1 MSFRGKTFSFEKK
14 SSPGPLFKKN
24 FLVKIKN
31 KNKNQNRGMT
41 RVDKDVFG
49 FCTVKSD
56 IRDIDKSEFVEVL
69 DMRYLPILSELFSSD
84 SAIFMLIGLVIA
96 TIIGI
101 KMKNVRKNTIGVA
114 ICLITYVVCEII
126 SQVVGMNYLV
136 EIIALFVGTIA
147 IGGFIGFLIGL
158 IVSKV
163 RK

>member
-1 MSFRGKTFSFEKK
+1 
-14 SSPGPLFKKN
+14 
-24 FLVKIKN
+24 
-31 KNKNQNRGMT
+31 
-41 RVDKDVFG
+41 
-49 FCTVKSD
+49 
-56 IRDIDKSEFVEVL
+56 
-69 DMRYLPILSELFSSD
+69 MRYLPILGELFSSD

>member
-1 MSFRGKTFSFEKK
+1 MK
-14 SSPGPLFKKN
+14 
-24 FLVKIKN
+24 
-31 KNKNQNRGMT
+31 
-41 RVDKDVFG
+41 
-49 FCTVKSD
+49 
-56 IRDIDKSEFVEVL
+56 
-69 DMRYLPILSELFSSD
+69 YLPILGELFSSD

-101 KMKNVRKNTIGVA
+101 KMKNTRKNIIGVA
-114 ICLITYVVCEII
+114 ICLATYVICEIVSNI
-126 SQVVGMNYLV
+126 IGMNYLV

>member
-1 MSFRGKTFSFEKK
+1 
-14 SSPGPLFKKN
+14 
-24 FLVKIKN
+24 
-31 KNKNQNRGMT
+31 
-41 RVDKDVFG
+41 
-49 FCTVKSD
+49 
-56 IRDIDKSEFVEVL
+56 
-69 DMRYLPILSELFSSD
+69 MRYLPILGELFSSD

-101 KMKNVRKNTIGVA
+101 KMRSTRKNTIGVA
-114 ICLITYVVCEII
+114 TCLATYIICEII

-158 IVSKV
+158 IASKV

>member
-1 MSFRGKTFSFEKK
+1 
-14 SSPGPLFKKN
+14 
-24 FLVKIKN
+24 
-31 KNKNQNRGMT
+31 
-41 RVDKDVFG
+41 
-49 FCTVKSD
+49 
-56 IRDIDKSEFVEVL
+56 
-69 DMRYLPILSELFSSD
+69 MRYLPILGELFSSD

-101 KMKNVRKNTIGVA
+101 KMKNTRKNIIGVA
-114 ICLITYVVCEII
+114 ICLITYIICEIV

>member
-1 MSFRGKTFSFEKK
+1 MK
-14 SSPGPLFKKN
+14 
-24 FLVKIKN
+24 
-31 KNKNQNRGMT
+31 
-41 RVDKDVFG
+41 
-49 FCTVKSD
+49 
-56 IRDIDKSEFVEVL
+56 
-69 DMRYLPILSELFSSD
+69 YLPILGELFSSD

-101 KMKNVRKNTIGVA
+101 KIKNTRKNTIGVA
-114 ICLITYVVCEII
+114 ICLLIYVICEIL
-126 SQVVGMNYLV
+126 SQAVGMNYLL

>member
-1 MSFRGKTFSFEKK
+1 MK
-14 SSPGPLFKKN
+14 
-24 FLVKIKN
+24 
-31 KNKNQNRGMT
+31 
-41 RVDKDVFG
+41 
-49 FCTVKSD
+49 
-56 IRDIDKSEFVEVL
+56 
-69 DMRYLPILSELFSSD
+69 YLPILGELFSSD

-101 KMKNVRKNTIGVA
+101 KMKNTRRNIIGVA

-158 IVSKV
+158 IVSKL